1 MTNDQANKILN
12 QAKDGQPVTYLD
24 ICKALIATGDLES
37 TMRGS
42 GLGAEVSGDQDPK
55 GRQGS
60 KPVVEADPGADR
72 EASRQA
78 IRGQAQER
86 HE

>member
-1 MTNDQANKILN
+1 MNNEQAHRILN

-42 GLGAEVSGDQDPK
+42 GLGAEVSGDQDQE
-55 GRQGS
+55 GRQGGQS
-60 KPVVEADPGADR
+60 VVEADPGADR

-78 IRGQAQER
+78 SRGQAQEG

>member
-37 TMRGS
+37 TLRGE
-42 GLGAEVSGDQDPK
+42 GLGAEVSGDQDQE
-55 GRQGS
+55 GRQGGQS
-60 KPVVEADPGADR
+60 MVEADPGAHR
-72 EASRQA
+72 ETQGKAS
-78 IRGQAQER
+78 RGQAQEG

>member
-1 MTNDQANKILN
+1 MNNEQAHRILN

-24 ICKALIATGDLES
+24 ICKALIATGDMES

-42 GLGAEVSGDQDPK
+42 GLGAEVSGDQDQE
-55 GRQGS
+55 GGQGS

-72 EASRQA
+72 EAPRQA
-78 IRGQAQER
+78 IRGQAQEG

>member
-1 MTNDQANKILN
+1 MTNDQAHRILN

-37 TMRGS
+37 AMRGS
-42 GLGAEVSGDQDPK
+42 GLGAEVSGNQGPK
-55 GRQGS
+55 GRQVS
-60 KPVVEADPGADR
+60 KSVVEADHGADR

-78 IRGQAQER
+78 SRG
-86 HE
+86 

>member
-1 MTNDQANKILN
+1 MNNEQAHRILN

-60 KPVVEADPGADR
+60 QSVVEADIGADR